1 MAITSSLHSSAKNSE
16 NPEISGNTSV
26 QKPEISQSL
35 SEKIFEVGLRPEVF
49 EDFVGQET
57 IKKNLEIFIAGAKK
71 RGEPLGHMLLS
82 GPPGLGKTTLSQ
94 IIAKKMGGNLRI
106 TSGPAL
112 EKSGDLAALLT
123 SLEENDILFIDE
135 IHRLKKPLEEM
146 LYSAM
151 EDFALDLIVGKGAG
165 AKSMRLSLPPFTL
178 IGATTKL
185 GSISSP
191 LRDRFGNISKF
202 QFYTENEMQKIVER
216 TGKILSIGVSPQASA
231 KISLASRSTPRISNR
246 IVRQLR
252 DFAQAED
259 LSEISEKICEQGFES
274 LGIDNSGLDEHDR
287 EFLRLIVEKFGGG
300 PVGISTLSAAFSEER
315 ETIEEIIEPYLLKS
329 GFLLRTPQGRVVSEA
344 GKNIIQ

>member
-1 MAITSSLHSSAKNSE
+1 MAITSSLHSSETPQEGKTEAKK
-16 NPEISGNTSV
+16 
-26 QKPEISQSL
+26 KPEISHSL
-35 SEKIFEVGLRPEVF
+35 SEQTFEKGLRPEVF
-49 EDFVGQET
+49 EDFVGQEI

-71 RGEPLGHMLLS
+71 REEPLGHMLLS

-123 SLEENDILFIDE
+123 SLENNDILFIDE

-202 QFYTENEMQKIVER
+202 QFYKPHEMQKIVER
-216 TGKILSIGVSPQASA
+216 TGKILSIQVDSNASE

-252 DFAQAED
+252 DFAHAENVETITE
-259 LSEISEKICEQGFES
+259 EICDQGFLS
-274 LGIDNSGLDEHDR
+274 LGIDHSGLDEHDR
-287 EFLRLIVEKFGGG
+287 DFLRLIVEKFSGG

-344 GKNIIQ
+344 GKKMI

>member
-1 MAITSSLHSSAKNSE
+1 MAITSSLSTQSAE
-16 NPEISGNTSV
+16 NNKK
-26 QKPEISQSL
+26 KPEISHSL
-35 SEKIFEVGLRPEVF
+35 SEKNFEVGLRPENF

-57 IKKNLEIFIAGAKK
+57 IKNNLQIFIAGAKK
-71 RGEPLGHMLLS
+71 REEPLGHMLLS

-94 IIAKKMGGNLRI
+94 IIAKQMGGNLRI

-123 SLEENDILFIDE
+123 SLEKNDIVFIDE

-202 QFYTENEMQKIVER
+202 QFYTGDEMQKIVER
-216 TGKILSIGVSPQASA
+216 TGRILKIEVEKNASQ

-252 DFAQAED
+252 DFAHAENKNSID
-259 LSEISEKICEQGFES
+259 DQICAKGFLA
-274 LGIDNSGLDEHDR
+274 LGIDNAGLDEHDR

-300 PVGISTLSAAFSEER
+300 PVGISTLCAAFSEEK
-315 ETIEEIIEPYLLKS
+315 ETIEEIIEPYLLKC
-329 GFLLRTPQGRVVSEA
+329 GFLLRTPQGRMVSES
-344 GKNIIQ
+344 GKKVI